1 MGHRTR
7 IAASCVALAATV
19 GIAAGCGDSSNSAD
33 DGASSNAQAAT
44 GGGDG
49 QLGKGLKFIFVG
61 NQSKATPTATLL
73 VNGAKAA
80 DEAFGTTTEYRSVQG
95 QTFDANEERRILESA
110 LAQKP
115 DGVIVANAAPPQLN
129 ATIKKISDAG
139 IPVVLVN
146 AGLGESAATGALTY
160 IGNDEEGTGAL
171 GGQMLGKTG
180 AKHALLITLQPGI
193 PVGDLRTKG
202 FKRGFPG
209 KTTAVELSVKD
220 LFDSTK
226 VRNIT
231 QAELE
236 KDKSIDA
243 VFSIGDCCSAPML
256 AAAKGLGDR
265 GKGLHLGTIDLGK
278 PTLEGIKGGTMA
290 FGLDQQAWMQ
300 GFLGVQ
306 TLVLNHKY
314 GMRPGADLI
323 ATGPTPVDQAN
334 VAKVTEL
341 TGKGI
346 R

>member
-1 MGHRTR
+1 MGQRTR
-7 IAASCVALAATV
+7 VFATCSLLAATMA
-19 GIAAGCGDSSNSAD
+19 IAACGSSNGTNSTDTGSSSAVA
-33 DGASSNAQAAT
+33 AS
-44 GGGDG
+44 GGDM
-49 QLGKGLKFIFVG
+49 GKGLKFIFVG
-61 NQSKATPTATLL
+61 NQSRATPTASLL

-80 DEAFGTTTEYRSVQG
+80 DEAFGTKTEYRSVQG

-146 AGLGESAATGALTY
+146 AGLGETGATGALTY
-160 IGNDEEGTGAL
+160 IGNDEEGTGVL
-171 GGQMLGKTG
+171 GGQMLGRTG

-209 KTTAVELSVKD
+209 KVTSVELSVKD

-231 QAELE
+231 QAEIE
-236 KDKSIDA
+236 KDKSIDSA
-243 VFSIGDCCSAPML
+243 FTIGDCCSAPML
-256 AAAKGLGDR
+256 AAAKSLGSR
-265 GKGLHLGTIDLGK
+265 AESMHFGTIDLGK
-278 PTLEGIKGGTMA
+278 PTLEGIKAGKMS

-300 GFLGVQ
+300 GYLGVQ
-306 TLVLNHKY
+306 TLLLNARY
-314 GMRPGADLI
+314 GMRPGSDLT
-323 ATGPTPVDQAN
+323 ATGPVPVEKAN
-334 VAKVTEL
+334 VDRVVEL

>member
-1 MGHRTR
+1 MGHSTR
-7 IAASCVALAATV
+7 VFATCCALAATIGV
-19 GIAAGCGDSSNSAD
+19 AACGSSSNSTNT
-33 DGASSNAQAAT
+33 GSSAVAAA
-44 GGGDG
+44 GGGEM
-49 QLGKGLKFIFVG
+49 GKGLRFIFVG
-61 NQSKATPTATLL
+61 NQSKATPTASLL

-80 DEAFGTTTEYRSVQG
+80 DGAFGTKTEYRAVQG

-129 ATIKKISDAG
+129 ATIKKIADAG

-146 AGLGESAATGALTY
+146 AGLGETANTGALTY
-160 IGNDEEGTGAL
+160 IGNDEEGTGVL
-171 GGQMLGKTG
+171 GGQLLGKTG

-202 FKRGFPG
+202 FKQGFPG
-209 KTTAVELSVKD
+209 KVTTVELSVKD

-236 KDKSIDA
+236 KDKSIDSA
-243 VFSIGDCCSAPML
+243 FTIGDCCSAPML
-256 AAAKGLGDR
+256 AAAKAVGSR
-265 GKGLHLGTIDLGK
+265 AENMHFGTIDLGK
-278 PTLEGIKGGTMA
+278 PTLEGIKGGTMD

-300 GFLGVQ
+300 GYLGVQ
-306 TLVLNHKY
+306 TLLLNVRY
-314 GMRPGADLI
+314 GMQPGSDLT
-323 ATGPTPVDQAN
+323 ATGPVPVDKAN
-334 VAKVTEL
+334 VDRVVEL